1 MNEPRYIEILCASP
15 AIEAALSELGRTED
29 VKFSPSGR
37 RVALADFSA
46 NLIWVC
52 ELIHV
57 SENGAERIVIT
68 HLSCLESPDL
78 CYPHGLCW
86 LGEERLVVANR
97 EGKVQVFGLDCPQGP
112 PAVWRLQLRA
122 EHSLALGLLEGKD
135 SPGSVALRPL
145 GPGRHELIVCHNY
158 VNLLS
163 HHLIGEP
170 ESGGLPWYSSPAI
183 LLRKGLD
190 IPDGVT
196 LSPDGTWLAI
206 SNHGTGEVLIH
217 ENSPDLGLDS
227 PPAGVLQGVHY
238 PHGLSFTPDGQ
249 ALLVADAGLPFLHVF
264 RADAKGWRGARQ
276 VSGRIQV
283 VDDEA
288 YQKERVDVAE
298 GGPKGLD
305 MRPDGLLV
313 LTCKARPLVFLR
325 LPGVCEPGINPA
337 AAAMPN
343 LMPEQRLMAFMT
355 RHLKGGLVTAEILQ
369 AQREASLTVLKNSL
383 SWRLTAGLRWLGRL
397 YGVTRFSP

>member
-52 ELIHV
+52 ELSHV
-57 SENGAERIVIT
+57 PENGVERIVIT
-68 HLSCLESPDL
+68 HLSCLESLDL

-86 LGEERLVVANR
+86 LGEGRLVVANR

-122 EHSLALGLLEGKD
+122 EQSLALGLLEGKD
-135 SPGSVALRPL
+135 SPGSVALRSL

-196 LSPDGTWLAI
+196 LSPDGTW
-206 SNHGTGEVLIH
+206 
-217 ENSPDLGLDS
+217 
-227 PPAGVLQGVHY
+227 QGVHY

-288 YQKERVDVAE
+288 YQKEHVDVAE

-325 LPGVCEPGINPA
+325 LAGVCEPGINPA

-343 LMPEQRLMAFMT
+343 LMPAQRLMAFMT

-397 YGVTRFSP
+397 YGVTRSTNIQPLKNSNPRPSSK